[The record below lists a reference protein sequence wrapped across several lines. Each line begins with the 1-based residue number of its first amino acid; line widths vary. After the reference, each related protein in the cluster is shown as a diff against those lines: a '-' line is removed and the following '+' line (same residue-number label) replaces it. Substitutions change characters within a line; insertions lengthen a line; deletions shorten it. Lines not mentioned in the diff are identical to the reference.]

1 MNIGMLMHGFGD
13 IIILGLIFLV
23 LGFKLFSILGQ
34 KRDNENQSTN
44 NNGLDLGAAVA
55 TTDQLGQV
63 NLQPLNKSTPEIQIQ
78 LFDPQF
84 NKKIFVENAKNAY
97 KIILDSYANGDTHT
111 LSELLNIDMMR
122 KFAYNISNREDNNQ
136 KHTLTVNAIAKSEI
150 EDISVEDDV
159 AKIKINFVSEIINF
173 VTNDKNKL
181 ISGHKSKVIKADQV
195 WTFTRHL
202 RSDDPTWTL
211 TEISKDIF

>member
-1 MNIGMLMHGFGD
+1 
-13 IIILGLIFLV
+13 LV

-34 KRDNENQSTN
+34 KRDNENRDIN

-55 TTDQLGQV
+55 TTEHSGQV
-63 NLQPLNKSTPEIQIQ
+63 NLQPLNNKSTPEIQIQ

-84 NKKIFVENAKNAY
+84 NKEVFVENAKNAY

-122 KFAYNISNREDNNQ
+122 KFAFNISNREDDNQ
-136 KHTLTVNAIAKSEI
+136 KHTLTVNAITKSEI

-181 ISGHKSKVIKADQV
+181 ISGHKSKIIKADQL

-211 TEISKDIF
+211 TEVSNDIF